1 MSRRALVVLALAAAA
16 VASAVGASPAQAAA
30 SWLCRPGLSFAEDPC
45 KTDLTTTVVAA
56 DGSQSVRP
64 GRTDLDAPV
73 DCFYVYPT
81 ISRAQG
87 TNAPRVAEAAVR
99 SIATRQAGPFSAACR
114 VYAPLYR
121 QMTLEGWARALDDR
135 SVFLDAFG
143 DVREAWREYLR
154 RDNGGRGVVLIGH
167 SQGAAILRRLVR
179 SEIDRR
185 SASRARLVSAI
196 LVGGNVRTAAGRDVG
211 GDFQNVRACTRPG
224 QVGCVVAY
232 STFDG
237 APPPDAGFPRAQDR
251 ISRVIAAPRG
261 DGMAVVCTNPAAL
274 GSAAEVPL
282 RSVAFGSPTAR
293 TEYPGLYSARC
304 RTEGDATWLEVR
316 SNPGDPRAG
325 ARFPTTLPVT
335 GLHWY
340 DLDVAHTDLVELVR
354 TQGRAWLQGARAR

>member
-1 MSRRALVVLALAAAA
+1 MTRRALIAVALATVAAA
-16 VASAVGASPAQAAA
+16 VAATASPAQAAT

-81 ISRAQG
+81 VSRAAG

-99 SIATRQAGPFSAACR
+99 SIAARQAGPFSAACR

-121 QMTLEGWARALDDR
+121 QMTLEGWAHALTDR
-135 SVFLDAFG
+135 SVFLDAFD
-143 DVREAWREYLR
+143 DVRAAWREYLR
-154 RDNGGRGVVLIGH
+154 RDNAGRGVVLIGH
-167 SQGAAILRRLVR
+167 SQGAAMLRRLVR

-185 SASRARLVSAI
+185 PAARARLVSAI
-196 LVGGNVRTAAGRDVG
+196 LVGGNARAALGRDAG
-211 GDFQNVRACTRPG
+211 GDFRNVRACTRAG

-232 STFDG
+232 STYDG

-251 ISRVIAAPRG
+251 ISKVIAAPRG
-261 DGMAVVCTNPAAL
+261 DGMAVLCTNPAAL

-282 RSVAFGSPTAR
+282 RTVAPGFTTPR
-293 TEYPGLYSARC
+293 TEYPGLYKARC
-304 RTEGDATWLEVR
+304 RTVGDATWLEVR
-316 SNPGDPRAG
+316 SDPGDPRLG
-325 ARFPTTLPVT
+325 ARFSTDLPVT
-335 GLHWY
+335 GLHWF
-340 DLDVAHTDLVELVR
+340 DLEIAHADLVDLVR
-354 TQGRAWLQGARAR
+354 SQARAWLLGGGAR